1 MIFPD
6 FMGYLEENMEI
17 FLFIAMIAL
26 LALGVLLTVAVL
38 MQHGKS
44 YGLSGTIAGGAETFF
59 GKDKGGR
66 IDKILSRVTTVM
78 GIVFVVLVLLVYVL
92 QPGDYTTTSKNQS
105 FENFSQNISS
115 NATESTTE
123 TK

>member
-1 MIFPD
+1 MN
-6 FMGYLEENMEI
+6 L
-17 FLFIAMIAL
+17 FLLISIIAL

-66 IDKILSRVTTVM
+66 VDKVLSRVTTIM
-78 GIVFVVLVLLVYVL
+78 GIVFVVVALLVYIV
-92 QPGDYTTTSKNQS
+92 QPGGYSPTNKFQS
-105 FENFSQNISS
+105 FGDYSGALGDVTTDGGETS
-115 NATESTTE
+115 NT
-123 TK
+123 